1 MTIKMKFIRDP
12 KSNGLWQSSKKGK
25 FKNRPKL
32 KLELLLKIR
41 NRGISQKTGI
51 RLETGTE
58 TNPETEIEIS
68 LEMEIETNLE
78 MEIEISQK
86 LKVLNQETTQD
97 LKSVNL

>member
-1 MTIKMKFIRDP
+1 
-12 KSNGLWQSSKKGK
+12 
-25 FKNRPKL
+25 
-32 KLELLLKIR
+32 LLLKIR
-41 NRGISQKTGI
+41 NRGISQKTGV

-58 TNPETEIEIS
+58 TNPETEIEKS